1 MTNVIG
7 TEVIPDFGS
16 MGQAVANPIP
26 FRIDGEVFY
35 AVGSQPAGVLFDMAD
50 LGEVKGFDAQVR
62 LLSQFVQ
69 SLLVP
74 ESFERLKIKMRD
86 PVNPFG
92 FTNLMRM
99 IQWLM
104 EQYSN
109 RPTQPSPPSPQSFV
123 DTSTTSTVTAQP
135 VV

>member
-86 PVNPFG
+86 PINPFG

-123 DTSTTSTVTAQP
+123 DMSTTSTVTAQP
-135 VV
+135 VA